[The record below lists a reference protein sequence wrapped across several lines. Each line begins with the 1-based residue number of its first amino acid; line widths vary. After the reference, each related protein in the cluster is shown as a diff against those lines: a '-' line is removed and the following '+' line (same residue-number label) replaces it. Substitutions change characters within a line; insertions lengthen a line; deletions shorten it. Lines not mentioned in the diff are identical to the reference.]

1 MIDSLDV
8 ETIGE
13 HLYTSGQPDP
23 DLVIR
28 TSGEQRL
35 SGFLLWQSAHSE
47 FWFCEAYW
55 PDFRRVDFLRAL
67 RDYAR
72 PGTAGTAND
81 DAQSPATKS
90 SGAICRPHRDTLYS
104 DRMDLVTEYLKLGL
118 RFDRVVDGFVDAYTG
133 DPALQEQVAD
143 EPAPD
148 PAELSR
154 QAAPLSAA
162 VADTD
167 LDAARAA
174 FLTAHLD
181 ALAVAGRR
189 LAGEPMSF
197 IDEVQSYFQV
207 RIERGRH
214 RRLRRG
220 ARRDL
225 RAAGRHRPAGRPAGG
240 VPGGRDVPAGT
251 GRAGGADRGRRA
263 PGTGRRADRPADL
276 PEHIDFEIARDV
288 AWSGF
293 NYYLG
298 GFGSRVAVNAD
309 IGHRMSQFGVLV
321 AHECYP
327 GHHTEHCRKED
338 LLVNR
343 GGEADTPIFL
353 VNTPQCL
360 MAEGL
365 GDLALT
371 AAVGAG
377 WGRWLAEVLDGIGP
391 GFDPDLVEAL
401 EVASRP
407 LNTVRQNAAI
417 LLHDRGADPEE
428 VVAYQQRWAM
438 PTEEQASQRMRFLT
452 DPLWRAY
459 TSTYVEGDRLLRP
472 WLTSRSPETT
482 ALQRFQR
489 LLDEPLT
496 PAVIQAELAA

>member
-1 MIDSLDV
+1 
-8 ETIGE
+8 
-13 HLYTSGQPDP
+13 
-23 DLVIR
+23 
-28 TSGEQRL
+28 
-35 SGFLLWQSAHSE
+35 
-47 FWFCEAYW
+47 
-55 PDFRRVDFLRAL
+55 
-67 RDYAR
+67 
-72 PGTAGTAND
+72 
-81 DAQSPATKS
+81 
-90 SGAICRPHRDTLYS
+90 
-104 DRMDLVTEYLKLGL
+104 MDLVTEYLKLGL

-133 DPALQEQVAD
+133 DPALKLQVAD
-143 EPAPD
+143 EPQPT
-148 PAELSR
+148 PADLSR
-154 QAAPLSAA
+154 QAAALSDA
-162 VADTD
+162 VADAG
-167 LDAARAA
+167 LDAARAD

-181 ALAVAGRR
+181 ALVVAGQR
-189 LAGEPMSF
+189 LAGAPMSF

-207 RIERGRH
+207 RIAEVDTDVYAAAHEEISSLLGGSGP
-214 RRLRRG
+214 L
-220 ARRDL
+220 
-225 RAAGRHRPAGRPAGG
+225 AGRLAAVRSAEMCPPELVERVVRTVASALRDRVAGPCGLAE
-240 VPGGRDVPAGT
+240 
-251 GRAGGADRGRRA
+251 
-263 PGTGRRADRPADL
+263 L

-298 GFGSRVAVNAD
+298 QFASRVAVNAD

-343 GGEADTPIFL
+343 GGQAEHTIFL

-371 AAVGAG
+371 AAVGPG
-377 WGRWLAEVLDGIGP
+377 WGKWLAEVLGDLLGNGGP
-391 GFDPDLVEAL
+391 VFDPDLAEAL

-417 LLHDRGADPEE
+417 MLHDRGVDVED
-428 VVAYQQRWAM
+428 VIAYQQRWSMAS
-438 PTEEQASQRMRFLT
+438 EEQARQRLRFMT

-472 WLTSRSPETT
+472 WLAAREPDTT

-496 PAVIQAELAA
+496 PAVIQGELAAR

>member
-1 MIDSLDV
+1 V
-8 ETIGE
+8 
-13 HLYTSGQPDP
+13 
-23 DLVIR
+23 
-28 TSGEQRL
+28 
-35 SGFLLWQSAHSE
+35 
-47 FWFCEAYW
+47 
-55 PDFRRVDFLRAL
+55 
-67 RDYAR
+67 
-72 PGTAGTAND
+72 AN
-81 DAQSPATKS
+81 
-90 SGAICRPHRDTLYS
+90 
-104 DRMDLVTEYLKLGL
+104 
-118 RFDRVVDGFVDAYTG
+118 
-133 DPALQEQVAD
+133 

-154 QAAPLSAA
+154 QAAQLSAA
-162 VADTD
+162 VPDTD

-189 LAGEPMSF
+189 LAGAPMSF
-197 IDEVQSYFQV
+197 IDEVESYFQV
-207 RIERGRH
+207 RIAEV
-214 RRLRRG
+214 
-220 ARRDL
+220 DTDVY
-225 RAAGRHRPAGRPAGG
+225 AAAHDRISSLLGG
-240 VPGGRDVPAGT
+240 NGPL
-251 GRAGGADRGRRA
+251 ADRLAAVRSAEMCPPELVEQAVRTVAAALRERVVG
-263 PGTGRRADRPADL
+263 PTGLADL

-298 GFGSRVAVNAD
+298 GYGSRVAVNAD

-343 GGEADTPIFL
+343 GGQAEHTIFL

-371 AAVGAG
+371 AAVGPG
-377 WGRWLAEVLDGIGP
+377 WGRWLAEVLDGVGP
-391 GFDPDLVEAL
+391 AFDPDLMEAL
-401 EVASRP
+401 DVASRP

-417 LLHDRGADPEE
+417 MLHDRGVDAED
-428 VVAYQQRWAM
+428 VVAYQQRWSLAS
-438 PTEEQASQRMRFLT
+438 EEQARQRLRFMT

-472 WLTSRSPETT
+472 WLAARDSGTT

-496 PAVIQAELAA
+496 PAVIAAELAVVA

>member
-1 MIDSLDV
+1 MGSVDDSV
-8 ETIGE
+8 ET
-13 HLYTSGQPDP
+13 
-23 DLVIR
+23 
-28 TSGEQRL
+28 
-35 SGFLLWQSAHSE
+35 
-47 FWFCEAYW
+47 
-55 PDFRRVDFLRAL
+55 
-67 RDYAR
+67 
-72 PGTAGTAND
+72 
-81 DAQSPATKS
+81 
-90 SGAICRPHRDTLYS
+90 
-104 DRMDLVTEYLKLGL
+104 VTEYLKLGL
-118 RFDRVVDGFVDAYTG
+118 RFGRVVDGFVDAYTG
-133 DPALQEQVAD
+133 DPALRRQVDD

-148 PAELSR
+148 PADLSR
-154 QAAPLSAA
+154 QAAALSAE
-162 VADTD
+162 VSQTD
-167 LDAARAA
+167 LDPARAA

-189 LAGEPMSF
+189 LAGLEMSF

-207 RIERGRH
+207 RIEEIDTDIYAAAH
-214 RRLRRG
+214 DEIS
-220 ARRDL
+220 DL
-225 RAAGRHRPAGRPAGG
+225 IG
-240 VPGGRDVPAGT
+240 GT
-251 GRAGGADRGRRA
+251 GPLDQRLAAVRA
-263 PGTGRRADRPADL
+263 PEACPPELVEQAVRTVAAALRERVVGPTGLSEL

-298 GFGSRVAVNAD
+298 DFASRVAVNAD

-338 LLVNR
+338 LLVRR
-343 GGEADTPIFL
+343 GGQAEHTIFL

-371 AAVGAG
+371 AAVGPG
-377 WGRWLAEVLDGIGP
+377 WGRWLAEVLDGVGP
-391 GFDPDLVEAL
+391 SFDPDLAEAV

-417 LLHDRGADPEE
+417 LLHDRGADPED
-428 VVAYQQRWAM
+428 VIAYQRRWSLAS
-438 PTEEQASQRMRFLT
+438 EEQARQRLRFMT

-472 WLTSRSPETT
+472 WLEARDPGTS

-496 PAVIQAELAA
+496 PAVVQAELVAIG

>member
-1 MIDSLDV
+1 MN
-8 ETIGE
+8 
-13 HLYTSGQPDP
+13 
-23 DLVIR
+23 R
-28 TSGEQRL
+28 
-35 SGFLLWQSAHSE
+35 
-47 FWFCEAYW
+47 
-55 PDFRRVDFLRAL
+55 
-67 RDYAR
+67 
-72 PGTAGTAND
+72 AGTVG
-81 DAQSPATKS
+81 
-90 SGAICRPHRDTLYS
+90 GAKPRSNLTG
-104 DRMDLVTEYLKLGL
+104 MDLVTEYLKLGL
-118 RFDRVVDGFVDAYTG
+118 RFNRVVDGFVDAYTG
-133 DPALQEQVAD
+133 DPVLKEQVAN

-154 QAAPLSAA
+154 QAGTLSAA

-167 LDAARAA
+167 LDPARAA

-181 ALAVAGRR
+181 ALVVAARR

-197 IDEVQSYFQV
+197 IDEVESYFQV
-207 RIERGRH
+207 RIGEIDTEVYAAAHAQISDLIGGSGPLDERLAAVRATEACPPELVEEVV
-214 RRLRRG
+214 RTVAAALRERVSE
-220 ARRDL
+220 
-225 RAAGRHRPAGRPAGG
+225 P
-240 VPGGRDVPAGT
+240 T
-251 GRAGGADRGRRA
+251 GLAQ
-263 PGTGRRADRPADL
+263 L

-298 GFGSRVAVNAD
+298 GFASRVAVNAD

-343 GGEADTPIFL
+343 GRQVEHTIFL

-371 AAVGAG
+371 AAVGPG
-377 WGRWLAEVLDGIGP
+377 WGRWLADVLDGVGP
-391 GFDPDLVEAL
+391 AFDGDLVEAL
-401 EVASRP
+401 EVAARP

-417 LLHDRGADPEE
+417 MLHDRGADPED
-428 VVAYQQRWAM
+428 VIAYQRRWGLAS
-438 PTEEQASQRMRFLT
+438 EQQARQRMRFMT

-472 WLTSRSPETT
+472 WLAARAPGTS

-489 LLDEPLT
+489 LLDEPMT
-496 PAVIQAELAA
+496 PAVIQRELAAVT

>member
-1 MIDSLDV
+1 
-8 ETIGE
+8 
-13 HLYTSGQPDP
+13 
-23 DLVIR
+23 
-28 TSGEQRL
+28 
-35 SGFLLWQSAHSE
+35 
-47 FWFCEAYW
+47 
-55 PDFRRVDFLRAL
+55 
-67 RDYAR
+67 
-72 PGTAGTAND
+72 
-81 DAQSPATKS
+81 
-90 SGAICRPHRDTLYS
+90 
-104 DRMDLVTEYLKLGL
+104 MDLVTEYLKLGL

-133 DPALQEQVAD
+133 DPALRAQVAD
-143 EPAPD
+143 EAAPD
-148 PAELSR
+148 PADLSR
-154 QAAPLSAA
+154 QAAALSSE
-162 VADTD
+162 VPNSE
-167 LDAARAA
+167 LSPARAA

-181 ALAVAGRR
+181 ALSAAGRR
-189 LAGEPMSF
+189 LAGEQMSF

-207 RIERGRH
+207 RIAEVDTDVYAAAHDEISGLLGGSGSVQERLAA
-214 RRLRRG
+214 LRASELCPPELVERVVQTV
-220 ARRDL
+220 AEDL
-225 RAAGRHRPAGRPAGG
+225 RAR
-240 VPGGRDVPAGT
+240 VT
-251 GRAGGADRGRRA
+251 G
-263 PGTGRRADRPADL
+263 PTGLSGL

-298 GFGSRVAVNAD
+298 NFRSRVAVNAD

-343 GGEADTPIFL
+343 GGEAEHTIFL

-371 AAVGAG
+371 AAIGPG
-377 WGRWLAEVLDGIGP
+377 WGRWLADVLDGVGP
-391 GFDPDLVEAL
+391 SFDPDLAEAL

-417 LLHDRGADPEE
+417 MLHDRGADPED
-428 VVAYQQRWAM
+428 VVAYQHRWALL
-438 PTEEQASQRMRFLT
+438 TEEQARQRMRFLT

-472 WLTSRSPETT
+472 WLAARSAETS

-496 PAVIQAELAA
+496 PAVIMDELASVPD

>member
-1 MIDSLDV
+1 
-8 ETIGE
+8 
-13 HLYTSGQPDP
+13 
-23 DLVIR
+23 
-28 TSGEQRL
+28 
-35 SGFLLWQSAHSE
+35 
-47 FWFCEAYW
+47 
-55 PDFRRVDFLRAL
+55 
-67 RDYAR
+67 
-72 PGTAGTAND
+72 
-81 DAQSPATKS
+81 
-90 SGAICRPHRDTLYS
+90 
-104 DRMDLVTEYLKLGL
+104 MDLVTEYLKLGL

-133 DPALQEQVAD
+133 DPALKEQVAN
-143 EPAPD
+143 EPPPD

-154 QAAPLSAA
+154 QAAQLSAA
-162 VADTD
+162 VSDAD

-197 IDEVQSYFQV
+197 IDEVESYFQV
-207 RIERGRH
+207 RIAEV
-214 RRLRRG
+214 
-220 ARRDL
+220 DTDVY
-225 RAAGRHRPAGRPAGG
+225 AAAHDQISSLIGG
-240 VPGGRDVPAGT
+240 SGPL
-251 GRAGGADRGRRA
+251 ADRLAAVRSAEMCPPHLVEQAVRTVAAALRERVVG
-263 PGTGRRADRPADL
+263 PTGLADL
-276 PEHIDFEIARDV
+276 PEQIDFEIAHDV

-298 GFGSRVAVNAD
+298 NFSSRVAVNAD

-343 GGEADTPIFL
+343 GGQAEHTIFL

-371 AAVGAG
+371 AAVGPG
-377 WGRWLAEVLDGIGP
+377 WGRWLADVLSDLLGNGGP
-391 GFDPDLVEAL
+391 VFDPDLAEAL
-401 EVASRP
+401 ELASRP

-417 LLHDRGADPEE
+417 MLHDRGVDTEQ
-428 VVAYQQRWAM
+428 VIAYQQRWSMAS
-438 PTEEQASQRMRFLT
+438 EEQARQRLRFMT

-472 WLTSRSPETT
+472 WLEARGPDTT
-482 ALQRFQR
+482 ALQRFRR

-496 PAVIQAELAA
+496 PAVIQDELAATR